1 MVEDSDDFLY
11 LDDEEGDNSS
21 EKYASRK
28 ISLPKISLPKRK
40 PAKNTHPS
48 KTREVEPLDSDGIE
62 VSLDGIFQ
70 FDWRIRGMDC
80 PDCAMK
86 ASRAVN
92 RLPGI
97 QS

>member
-11 LDDEEGDNSS
+11 LDDEEGIDSS
-21 EKYASRK
+21 EKHPSRK

-40 PAKNTHPS
+40 PAKIDQPS
-48 KTREVEPLDSDGIE
+48 KPQVAESPDSDGIE
-62 VSLDGIFQ
+62 ISLDGIFQ
-70 FDWRIRGMDC
+70 FDWGIMGMDC

-92 RLPGI
+92 RLP
-97 QS
+97 